1 MRTKFLPKEGM
12 AMAATTIEPVLKGE
26 APPKQATRSTSAEAQ
41 QRTASAPLMAGDR
54 LTRAEFERR
63 YHNHPEIKKAELIE
77 GVVYM
82 PSPVKHRR
90 HGWPHLVL
98 GGWATQYL
106 AATPG
111 VDGSDNATVRLDNLN
126 EVQPDILL
134 RIDPAVG
141 GRSRIGEDDFVE
153 GAPELIIE
161 VAATSANYDMHDKKR
176 VYARSDVAEYLVVL
190 TFDRQVHWFVLREG
204 EYDLLTPGEDGVLR
218 SEVFPGLWLDTEALW
233 RQDLT
238 ALLGVLQ
245 QGIQSEA
252 HAAFAASLTPP
263 SS

>member
-1 MRTKFLPKEGM
+1 
-12 AMAATTIEPVLKGE
+12 MAATTIEPILKDE
-26 APPKQATRSTSAEAQ
+26 ALSRQATNSASAEAQ
-41 QRTASAPLMAGDR
+41 QKTTAPLMAGDR

-82 PSPVKHRR
+82 PSPVKFQR
-90 HGWPHLVL
+90 HAIPHYSLITWT
-98 GGWATQYL
+98 GNYL
-106 AATPG
+106 AATPNVQG
-111 VDGSDNATVRLDNLN
+111 GDNATLRLDNLN

-134 RIDPAVG
+134 RIDSAVG
-141 GRSRIGEDDFVE
+141 GRSRVGEDDFVE

-176 VYARSDVAEYLVVL
+176 VYARSGVAEYLVVL

-204 EYDLLTPGEDGVLR
+204 EYDLLAPGEDGVLR

-233 RQDLT
+233 RQDLVT
-238 ALLGVLQ
+238 LLSVLQ

-252 HAAFAASLTPP
+252 HTAFAARLTPP